1 MAFVD
6 FSDPEDMF
14 ALLIDYVTDERSA
27 AEDPQRRRFLSG
39 LLDSL
44 AELQGR
50 VPSADFQPR
59 ESSPCAR
66 CTARLESEF
75 ECDPVAQHLEDCAA
89 ELERVSE
96 RAG

>member
-14 ALLIDYVTDERSA
+14 ALLIDYVTDERSE

-44 AELQGR
+44 AELQER
-50 VPSADFQPR
+50 FPVLTPTR
-59 ESSPCAR
+59 RIESLRALHRS
-66 CTARLESEF
+66 LETEF

-96 RAG
+96 HAG